1 MPLNKYAM
9 ELAVK
14 NMVCARCIKVVKEIL
29 QETGVPYDA
38 VELGRIKTKESIPV
52 EQYEILKK
60 KLVSEGLDLVQNEK
74 ARLVEQIKNIIVDLV
89 YNKDL
94 NDFKINLS
102 VYLSEK
108 LHKDYT
114 SLSQLFSLLE
124 NTTIEQYFILQK
136 LERVKEMLVY
146 DHLSLSEI
154 AWKLGYSSVAHL
166 SAQFKKT
173 TGFTPSQFREMKE
186 HKRMTIDKI

>member
-1 MPLNKYAM
+1 M

-14 NMVCARCIKVVKEIL
+14 NMVCGRCIKVVKDIL
-29 QETGVPYDA
+29 DETGISFNT
-38 VELGRIKTKESIPV
+38 VELGKIKTNEEITAT
-52 EQYEILKK
+52 QYEILKK
-60 KLVSEGLDLVQNEK
+60 KLVSEGLDLMEDEK
-74 ARLVEQIKNIIVDLV
+74 AMLAEQIKNIIVDLV

-94 NDFKINLS
+94 NDFKKNLS
-102 VYLSEK
+102 VYLSET
-108 LHKDYT
+108 LHKEYT
-114 SLSQLFSLLE
+114 ALSQLFSSLE

-166 SAQFKKT
+166 STQFKKT

-186 HKRMTIDKI
+186 HKRLTIDKI

>member
-1 MPLNKYAM
+1 MLLNKYRM

-14 NMVCARCIKVVKEIL
+14 NMVCGRCIKVVKDIL
-29 QETGVPYDA
+29 DEAGISFNT
-38 VELGRIKTKESIPV
+38 VELGKIKTNEEITAT
-52 EQYEILKK
+52 QYEILKK
-60 KLVSEGLDLVQNEK
+60 KLVSEGLDLMEDEK
-74 ARLVEQIKNIIVDLV
+74 AMLAEQIKNIIVDLV

-102 VYLSEK
+102 VYLSET
-108 LHKDYT
+108 LHKEYT
-114 SLSQLFSLLE
+114 ALSQLFSSLE

-166 SAQFKKT
+166 STQFKKT

-186 HKRMTIDKI
+186 HKRLTIDKI